1 MSCPPGQI
9 LFDKNF
15 LSSMP
20 KSYLYDPAPKTDPTT
35 GKVSTSSQAYNQ
47 TYAYRP
53 GKKPYQTN
61 SNLLSTGTPS
71 STNFSA
77 ALIHSKTGTKLS
89 YSELQQ
95 QSPSDFESVNSQ
107 QLAKGFNACTAD
119 PNCWGIALQNTF
131 DPNICG
137 PFSGSYIFN
146 YYTKPTGTIPAN
158 TDPDELLQCD
168 FTNTWYTFI
177 KQLPGTTSNKPLVCI
192 PPPSATKI
200 ATPTSAPAAAIDCP
214 FNMASKPVSTPN
226 YYYCVAQQ
234 KIPETSIWSRP
245 TTWIIIIVVILSLGA
260 GYYFWSKNSA
270 TTSEVDYSKYF
281 KKKKGGY
288 YFLV

>member
-20 KSYLYDPAPKTDPTT
+20 KSYLYDPAPITNHST
-35 GKVSTSSQAYNQ
+35 GNVSTSSQAYNQ

-77 ALIHSKTGTKLS
+77 VLINSSNGSILS

-95 QSPSDFESVNSQ
+95 QSPSDFETINSQ
-107 QLAKGFNACTAD
+107 ELAKGFNACTAD

-131 DPNICG
+131 DPSTCG
-137 PFSGSYIFN
+137 NFSSNYTFY

-158 TDPDELLQCD
+158 TDPVELLQCD

-177 KQLPGTTSNKPLVCI
+177 KELPGVTSNNPLVCI
-192 PPPSATKI
+192 PPPSATKT
-200 ATPTSAPAAAIDCP
+200 ATPTSAPTAAIDCP
-214 FNMASKPVSTPN
+214 LNMSSKPVSTPN

-234 KIPETSIWSRP
+234 KIPETSVWSRP
-245 TTWIIIIVVILSLGA
+245 TTWIIIVVLILSLGA
-260 GYYFWSKNSA
+260 GYYFWSKNNAS
-270 TTSEVDYSKYF
+270 TSEVDYSKYF

-288 YFLV
+288 YFLI

>member
-20 KSYLYDPAPKTDPTT
+20 KSYLYDPAPITNTTT
-35 GKVSTSSQAYNQ
+35 GKVSTSSQAYTQ

-61 SNLLSTGTPS
+61 SNLLSTGTPQ

-77 ALIHSKTGTKLS
+77 VLINSTDGSKLS

-95 QSPSDFESVNSQ
+95 QSLYDFETVNSQ
-107 QLAKGFNACTAD
+107 ELGKGFNACTAD

-131 DPNICG
+131 DPTTCG
-137 PFSGSYIFN
+137 NFSGNYVFH

-158 TDPDELLQCD
+158 TDPVELLQCD
-168 FTNTWYTFI
+168 FSNTWYTFI
-177 KQLPGTTSNKPLVCI
+177 KELPGTTSDKPLVCI
-192 PPPSATKI
+192 PPSVTKT
-200 ATPTSAPAAAIDCP
+200 ATPTSAPTAAIDCP
-214 FNMASKPVSTPN
+214 PNMASKPVSTPN
-226 YYYCVAQQ
+226 YYYCVGQQ
-234 KIPETSIWSRP
+234 KIPESSIWSRQ
-245 TTWIIIIVVILSLGA
+245 TTWIIIVVLILSLGA
-260 GYYFWSKNSA
+260 GYYFWSKNNAS
-270 TTSEVDYSKYF
+270 TSDVDYSKYF

-288 YFLV
+288 YFLI